1 MSSEDGRG
9 GRGVLDPSTVGHGP
23 GSGVHTHRFVGTEA
37 IQLYDLVGETEVR
50 SQMRGHF
57 SK

>member
-1 MSSEDGRG
+1 M
-9 GRGVLDPSTVGHGP
+9 LDPSTVGHGP
-23 GSGVHTHRFVGTEA
+23 GSGVHTHSFVGTEA

>member
-1 MSSEDGRG
+1 M
-9 GRGVLDPSTVGHGP
+9 LDPSTVGHGP